1 MADTRCVRLLAE
13 RPAEVARLC
22 GLTLLR
28 DEPHGLWLRRM
39 LLGREDMTLLA
50 HRGSGKTTCLA
61 FAMAGTLVLRPRR
74 NILFLRKT
82 EEDVA
87 EVLRQGKM
95 VLRSPAMQEVSRRIW
110 GEPVLPRRTSAFAV
124 DTNVSCSGRGA
135 LQLVGQGV
143 GGSLTGKHADLIVT
157 DDIVNLS
164 DRLSPPERAHTRAV
178 YRELQ
183 NIRNPGGRIV
193 NCGTPWHPE
202 DAVALMPAPD
212 RWDWRRT
219 GLVSEE
225 RAERLRRS
233 MPPSLFA
240 ANYELRHI
248 AAEEALFGEERPAD
262 GDPAALRGGIAHLDA
277 AYGGGDWTALTLGRE
292 TADGLLIYGRM
303 WRRHAQDCLREAA
316 ALCEGLGCAPVWIET
331 NGDKGYLARELRGM
345 GVPVRMYHEAMD
357 KALKIGTWLK
367 AEWPRVRFVRG
378 TDEGYIRQIA
388 EWSPRAAHDDAPD
401 SCASLVRA
409 LARR

>member
-1 MADTRCVRLLAE
+1 MRLLAE

-22 GLTLLR
+22 GLTRLR

-61 FAMAGTLVLRPRR
+61 FAMACTLVLDPRR
-74 NILFLRKT
+74 NLLFLRKT

-87 EVLRQGKM
+87 EVIRQVKM
-95 VLRSPAMQEVSRRIW
+95 ILRSPAMREVSRRIW
-110 GEPVLPRRTSAFAV
+110 GEPVLPCRTSVFTV
-124 DTNVSCSGRGA
+124 ETNVRCSGRGA

-178 YRELQ
+178 WRELQ

-193 NCGTPWHPE
+193 SCGTPWHPE
-202 DAVALMPAPD
+202 DAVTLMPNPD

-219 GLVSEE
+219 GLVTEE

-240 ANYELRHI
+240 ANYELRHM
-248 AAEEALFGEERPAD
+248 ASEEALFGEERPAD
-262 GDPAALRGGIAHLDA
+262 GDPAALRGGIAQLDA

-292 TADGLLIYGRM
+292 TENGLLVYGRM
-303 WRRHAQDCLREAA
+303 WRRHAQDCLTEVA
-316 ALCEGLGCAPVWIET
+316 ALCEEFGCLPLWCET
-331 NGDKGYLARELRGM
+331 NGDKGYLARELRRR
-345 GVPVRMYHEAMD
+345 GVPVRMYHERMD

-378 TDEGYIRQIA
+378 TDEGYVRQIM

-409 LARR
+409 LARSG